1 MTPEARKAEDEAK
14 AKADAEAKANA
25 VPEKYE
31 FQVPEGV
38 KVDEA
43 VTAEFS
49 ALAKE
54 LGLSQEKAQKVYDI
68 GVKSAQSNAQAQA
81 AQVAETQATWLE
93 AAKAD
98 KEFGGE
104 NLKANMAIAAKA
116 MAFATPE
123 MKTILNESKLGNHP
137 EIVRWMYRVGKA
149 MSEDSYTSGR
159 ERLAAAGD
167 VDAARA
173 QKLYPGMNP

>member
-25 VPEKYE
+25 VPEKYD

-38 KVDEA
+38 KVNEA
-43 VTAEFS
+43 ITAEFS

-68 GVKSAQSNAQAQA
+68 GVKNAQASEQVNA
-81 AQVAETQATWLE
+81 ARIAETQASWLE

-104 NLKANMAIAAKA
+104 TLKANMAVAAKA

-137 EIVRWMYRVGKA
+137 EIIRWMYRVGKA
-149 MSEDSYTSGR
+149 MSEDAYTSGR
-159 ERLAAAGD
+159 ERLAANGD
-167 VDAARA
+167 VDATRA
-173 QKLYPGMNP
+173 AKLWPNMNP